1 MGFIHK
7 GDYHNINLQY
17 LNAFYVTVQLNS
29 ISKAAKK
36 LHLTQPGLS
45 MQIQSL
51 EKELESTFLI
61 RSNKGVELTEAG
73 KILFEYANTILSMQN
88 NIERDLQN
96 LKSDKK
102 ELLIGSCK
110 AVGEYALPCSIYI
123 YKQDFKNVNIYF
135 EINNTEDII
144 KNLLDRTINIG
155 IVHGNTAA
163 DNIKTDKITTDRLL
177 LVTPLPLIR
186 DTISLNEFKKL
197 PLIFREEGS
206 GTRQTIK
213 EALLPFDISIED
225 LNIIYELNSMEAI
238 KTSVLSGKGI
248 SFIPELSIKRELRDA
263 DLREI
268 KIEGLNISS
277 EFFIAYREDHDLASY
292 EKEFINFIKSS
303 RRGFC

>member
-1 MGFIHK
+1 M
-7 GDYHNINLQY
+7 NLQY

-155 IVHGNTAA
+155 IVHGNVATE
-163 DNIKTDKITTDRLL
+163 NIKTDKITTDRLL
-177 LVTPLPLIR
+177 LVTPLPLIK
-186 DTISLNEFKKL
+186 DTISLSEFKKL

-206 GTRQTIK
+206 GTRRTIE
-213 EALLPFDISIED
+213 EALLPLDISIED

-268 KIEGLNISS
+268 KIEGLDISS

-292 EKEFINFIKSS
+292 EKEFIDFIKSS
-303 RRGFC
+303 KRGFC

>member
-1 MGFIHK
+1 M
-7 GDYHNINLQY
+7 NLQY

-135 EINNTEDII
+135 EINNTADII

-155 IVHGNTAA
+155 IVHGNITA

-268 KIEGLNISS
+268 KIEGLNISG
-277 EFFIAYREDHDLASY
+277 EFFIAHREDHDLASY

>member
-1 MGFIHK
+1 M
-7 GDYHNINLQY
+7 NLQY

-51 EKELESTFLI
+51 EKDLESILLI
-61 RSNKGVELTEAG
+61 RSNRGVELTEAG
-73 KILFEYANTILSMQN
+73 KILFEYADTILSMQD

-102 ELLIGSCK
+102 ELLLGSCK

-123 YKQDFKNVNIYF
+123 YKQDFKDVNINF
-135 EINNTEDII
+135 EIINTRDVI

-155 IVHGNTAA
+155 IIHGQVEEE
-163 DNIKTDKITTDRLL
+163 NIKIDKIATDNLP
-177 LVTPLPLIR
+177 LVTSLPLVK
-186 DTISLNEFKKL
+186 DTISLEEFRKL

-206 GTRQTIK
+206 GTYETIK
-213 EALLPFDISIED
+213 TGLQALDISTED

-248 SFIPELSIKRELRDA
+248 SFIPELSIKRELRDGV
-263 DLREI
+263 LREI
-268 KIEGLNISS
+268 KVEGLDIVS
-277 EFFIAYREDHDLASY
+277 EFFIAYRKDYDLTIY
-292 EKEFINFIKSS
+292 EKEFIRFIKSS
-303 RRGFC
+303 KRGFC